1 MTLENGL
8 KAAMIGAFAGLVIW
22 ALLVIGGRANGL
34 LPFDTPPTTAFLLA
48 LGVEWRP
55 AGVLLHFALAI
66 AGSLALVALFRQ
78 ETDALTGVIVGA
90 GLWLFAM
97 LVMSPLIG
105 WGAFGYGGGQEVP
118 LDHALHL
125 DPGPRYAAITLALAL
140 LYGLLIGLGNALW
153 CSFPQPRR
161 RGSRARWRSTITAR

>member
-8 KAAMIGAFAGLVIW
+8 KAAMVGALAGLVVW
-22 ALLVIGGRANGL
+22 ALLMIGGQATEL
-34 LPFDTPPTTAFLLA
+34 FPFDTPPSTAFLMA

-66 AGSLALVALFRQ
+66 GGSLALVGLFHQ
-78 ETDALTGVIVGA
+78 ETDVLTGVIVGA

-97 LVMSPLIG
+97 LVMSPVIG
-105 WGAFGYGGGQEVP
+105 WGAFGYGGARELPV
-118 LDHALHL
+118 DHALHL

-140 LYGLLIGLGNALW
+140 LYGVIIGLGDALW
-153 CSFPQPRR
+153 CRFPQPRQ
-161 RGSRARWRSTITAR
+161 RGGRARWRSTITAR